1 MTMRL
6 ALGACVAA
14 LLAAS
19 VPYLLPGDARLE
31 APPLVAEAT
40 QHFAVTRRAPADSA
54 DRPLSGVTRAERT
67 DPADARQTVLTFAWE
82 PPYDSRDSLVVARG
96 TLAPVRERLV
106 VRGVV
111 REYAYDGARV
121 TGRMQRADS
130 SWDAYDHTFPV
141 PVFAFNEVEL
151 LVRSLRYAR
160 GLEVVAP
167 LFSEMDRA
175 LEYDTLTVL
184 GRGVPA
190 GRDSTWVVRFADPAI
205 VSVYSVDAGR
215 REIVGTEV
223 TQRRG
228 GAVLRYLRRE

>member
-6 ALGACVAA
+6 ALGTCAAA
-14 LLAAS
+14 LLAAAG
-19 VPYLLPGDARLE
+19 PYLLPGDGRL
-31 APPLVAEAT
+31 APPPLTAAAA
-40 QHFAVTRRAPADSA
+40 QRFDVTRRAPADSA
-54 DRPLSGVTRAERT
+54 DRPLSAVTRAERT
-67 DPADARQTVLTFAWE
+67 DASDARRAVLTFAWE

-121 TGRMQRADS
+121 AGRMRRADS
-130 SWDAYDHTFPV
+130 TWDAYDQTFPV

-151 LVRSLRYAR
+151 LVRSLRYVR
-160 GLEVVAP
+160 GLQVVAP

-175 LEYDTLTVL
+175 LEYDTLTVV
-184 GRGVPA
+184 GRGAPV

-205 VSVYSVDAGR
+205 VSLYSVDAAR

-228 GAVLRYLRRE
+228 GAVLRYVRRE